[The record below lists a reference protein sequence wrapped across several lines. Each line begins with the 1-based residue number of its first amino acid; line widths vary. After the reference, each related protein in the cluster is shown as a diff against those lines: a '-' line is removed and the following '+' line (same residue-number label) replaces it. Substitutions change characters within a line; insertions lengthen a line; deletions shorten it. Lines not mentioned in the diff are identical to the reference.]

1 MKPNNDLLEQYE
13 DAVFAILMDQVAH
26 AEGQWALE
34 ENRRLKED
42 PAAAVP
48 DTVTQRCRR
57 RIQKARYAKNTK
69 ASAGVLRKGIHIAA
83 VVVLLLAAT
92 MTISFAAF
100 PTLRI
105 NVLNTILEVYET
117 HTEFSYG
124 EEKTTA
130 PKFEIT
136 ARWIPEGFVL
146 TEDGSN
152 SVCSWKTFENSD
164 GAVIHIEKS
173 LPVTITVDTENA
185 EVDEIQI
192 QGYSGTIITKNYEAR
207 VIWLNEKEDIVYFVN
222 TEWLSADMMLQI
234 AEHVK

>member
-1 MKPNNDLLEQYE
+1 
-13 DAVFAILMDQVAH
+13 
-26 AEGQWALE
+26 
-34 ENRRLKED
+34 
-42 PAAAVP
+42 
-48 DTVTQRCRR
+48 
-57 RIQKARYAKNTK
+57 
-69 ASAGVLRKGIHIAA
+69 
-83 VVVLLLAAT
+83 

-117 HTEFSYG
+117 HTEFSFG

-136 ARWIPEGFVL
+136 AGWIPEGFVL

-152 SVCSWKTFENSD
+152 SVCPWKTFENSD